1 MYAFR
6 VPSHGSQKPQ
16 LHPFDFPQKLR
27 PQHQSPPPP
36 ACAGFAHQALQQR
49 DGGGGE
55 GEGGGGEGEG
65 GGGEGEGG
73 GGEGG
78 VDGGDGEGGG
88 DGGGEGGGDGGGEGG
103 EGEGEGG
110 MKRISNNA

>member
-36 ACAGFAHQALQQR
+36 AFAGFAHQALQQR
-49 DGGGGE
+49 DGGGG
-55 GEGGGGEGEG
+55 
-65 GGGEGEGG
+65 GG

-78 VDGGDGEGGG
+78 GPKQVEIGPEKSVIVVPPM
-88 DGGGEGGGDGGGEGG
+88 EQTKTFAVTSELT
-103 EGEGEGG
+103 
-110 MKRISNNA
+110 

>member
-36 ACAGFAHQALQQR
+36 AFAGFAHQALQQR

-55 GEGGGGEGEG
+55 GEGGGGEGG
-65 GGGEGEGG
+65 GGGGKRGGDGEGEGG
-73 GGEGG
+73 GAGHVETGP
-78 VDGGDGEGGG
+78 
-88 DGGGEGGGDGGGEGG
+88 
-103 EGEGEGG
+103 
-110 MKRISNNA
+110 